1 MGIARTFI
9 YCLRLRH
16 HDNFSPERVHRLQL
30 KNLRRAVRYAKRHSP
45 FYAELYRDVDPEAP
59 DFEVGRLPAV
69 TKEQLMDNFDRVVTD
84 PAIKLEQVREWARR
98 RDCVGQWF
106 LGRYLVTHTSG
117 TTGTPAF
124 FVYSRREW
132 DWIQALG
139 VTRGMRY
146 KPPPLRLLRDAWR
159 VLFDHPRIALISV
172 LGGHFVTHLLFRV
185 TPRAARALSRF
196 LYLSVT
202 EPLPEMV
209 KRLNEFQPNI
219 IHIYPTMLEVL
230 AHEQMEGRLSI
241 RPWAISTSS
250 EPLTRAARLVIEQ
263 AFAGTQLFETYGTTE
278 GVTLACC
285 CHAGGGLHINE
296 DFFILEPQHAG
307 GAPVQEEEAG
317 DRVLVSCLFART
329 MPILRYELTDVV
341 VPEAGDCDCG
351 LPFRRLR
358 VRGRS
363 DDIFWVDDR
372 QGEKLAL
379 PPIPFE
385 ALMLDIDGLRQYQVI
400 QETDRL
406 IRVLFRPANPSDAGR
421 LEGEIAGR
429 MSEFLQQKGASPAIR
444 VQVER
449 VEDILRD
456 PRSGKI
462 RQIFSR
468 VERPYLP
475 GVPLGE
481 RRSGED
487 RRSGRQ
493 KVVEGE
499 RRRSERRDPAD
510 EGEGER

>member
-1 MGIARTFI
+1 MGISRTFI

-16 HDNFSPERVHRLQL
+16 HDNLSPESIARLQL
-30 KNLRRAVRYAKRHSP
+30 KNLRRAVRWAKRHSP
-45 FYAELYRDVDPEAP
+45 FYADVYRHVDADAP
-59 DFEVGRLPAV
+59 DFAVDQLPPV
-69 TKEQLMDNFDRVVTD
+69 TKEQLMENFDRVVTD
-84 PAIKLEQVREWARR
+84 RQLRLEEVREWARR

-106 LGRYLVTHTSG
+106 HGRYVVTHTSG

-146 KPPPLRLLRDAWR
+146 KPPPLQLLRDAWR
-159 VLFDHPRIALISV
+159 VLHHKPRIALISV
-172 LGGHFVTHLLFRV
+172 LGGHFVTHLLFRI
-185 TPRAARALSRF
+185 TPRVAQALSQF
-196 LYLSVT
+196 LFLSVT
-202 EPLPEMV
+202 EPLPELV
-209 KRLNEFQPNI
+209 RKLDDFQPNI
-219 IHIYPTMLEVL
+219 VHVYPTMLEVL
-230 AHEQMEGRLSI
+230 AHEQKEGRLHI
-241 RPWAISTSS
+241 NPWAISTSS
-250 EPLTRAARLVIEQ
+250 EPLTRTARRIIEE
-263 AFAGTQLFETYGTTE
+263 AFPGTRLFETYGTTE

-285 CHAGGGLHINE
+285 CSAGGGMHINE
-296 DFFILEPQHAG
+296 DFYILEPQRAD
-307 GAPVQEEEAG
+307 GAPVEAGEAG
-317 DRVLVSCLFART
+317 DKVLVSCLFTRT

-341 VPEAGDCDCG
+341 VPEKGACDCG

-358 VRGRS
+358 VRGRA
-363 DDIFWVDDR
+363 DDIFWVDDC
-372 QGEKLAL
+372 QGRKIAL

-400 QETDRL
+400 QENAWL
-406 IRVLFRPANPSDAGR
+406 IRVLYRPNDPGQSER
-421 LEGEIAGR
+421 LSGEIRERLGA
-429 MSEFLQQKGASPAIR
+429 FLRQKGVSPQVR
-444 VQVER
+444 VEVER

-487 RRSGRQ
+487 RRSGQQ
-493 KVVEGE
+493 KSVEGE
-499 RRRSERRDPAD
+499 RRRGERRDD
-510 EGEGER
+510 NCGE